1 MNERP
6 YTPLEA
12 EAAAGVNMEKFIASV
27 EKYKQLENDKQE
39 NKHEYDK
46 LINQKKDNLDAIITG
61 IPSEEFQQQQQQQ
74 QQEELQDAN
83 QGTVINDQEEVMM
96 ID

>member
-1 MNERP
+1 
-6 YTPLEA
+6 
-12 EAAAGVNMEKFIASV
+12 MEKFIASV

-61 IPSEEFQQQQQQQ
+61 IPSEEFQQNNNNSKKNYKMLIKGQ
-74 QQEELQDAN
+74 L
-83 QGTVINDQEEVMM
+83 M
-96 ID
+96 IKKRL